1 MVKVKGERVVI
12 FGGSGFIG
20 ASLARKLIKLGARVT
35 LADKN
40 LPGGF
45 LRPYLRKINFCK
57 IDILNLKDLKSVLK
71 KKKYVFNLAAV
82 VPFSLAKSDYLT
94 ESISINVRGAANI
107 ALAARDEGL
116 KKLVF
121 VSGYVVYGV
130 PEYLP
135 LDERHPTNP
144 IDIYGASKLAAEK
157 YLQVI
162 CNVKPVLELVVLR
175 LASVYG
181 PGQITRGLI
190 PNSIRAALDN
200 SEVVINATGKEKRDY
215 LFIDDAVNALT
226 LSLKKGATGTFNVGS
241 NASVSANQ
249 IKETIEYISGR
260 QIKSRYLN
268 NRGLIPE
275 VILSNKLAQKH
286 LGFKPKVSITEGLG
300 LAYRWYKN
308 EKYIS

>member
-20 ASLARKLIKLGARVT
+20 ANLTRKLIKLGARVT
-35 LADKN
+35 VADKN
-40 LPGGF
+40 LPGE
-45 LRPYLRKINFCK
+45 LLWPYLRKIDFCK
-57 IDILNLKDLKSVLK
+57 IDILNPKDLKSVLK
-71 KKKYVFNLAAV
+71 KKKYVFNLAAA
-82 VPFSLAKSDYLT
+82 VPFSLAKSDYLK

-107 ALAARDEGL
+107 ALAARESGV

-135 LDERHPTNP
+135 LNERHPTNP

-162 CNVKPVLELVVLR
+162 CNTKPALELVILR

-190 PNSIRAALDN
+190 PNLIRAALDN
-200 SEVVINATGKEKRDY
+200 SKVVLNAAGKEKRDY
-215 LFIDDAVNALT
+215 LFIDDAVNALI

-241 NASVSANQ
+241 NASVSAKQ
-249 IKETIEYISGR
+249 IKEAIERISGR
-260 QIKSRYLN
+260 QIKPRHLN

-286 LGFKPKVSITEGLG
+286 LGFKPKVSIKEGLG

-308 EKYIS
+308 EKYIP